1 VRAFIIMLLFLL
13 LGGLGSALA
22 QDAVQVDSSGI
33 SLESAPSVI
42 ADTEET
48 LAGEDFTAE
57 DEFYGVGD
65 DEDFTDSDIESFDIN
80 DPIEPFNR
88 GMFWVNDKLYF
99 YLFKPIARGY
109 RVVPEPARLSVANFF
124 SNLGTPV
131 RFVSSVLQLK
141 FSDAG
146 TELGRL
152 VVNTTAG
159 VGGLFDPAKKY
170 LGWRK
175 KDEDLGQTFG
185 NYGVGNGFY
194 IVWPLLGPSSARD
207 TVGMAGDFFL
217 DPLHYVGIKPLERVA
232 LKVLDKETKLSLDK
246 DTYESL
252 KRQALDPY
260 VDVRTTYAQH
270 RKGKIKK

>member
-1 VRAFIIMLLFLL
+1 MRTFIIMLLFLL

-22 QDAVQVDSSGI
+22 QDAVQADSSGI
-33 SLESAPSVI
+33 SLESAPSVS
-42 ADTEET
+42 ADTEESW
-48 LAGEDFTAE
+48 AEEDFTAE

-109 RVVPEPARLSVANFF
+109 RVVPEPARQSVANFF

-152 VVNTTAG
+152 VVNSTAG

-185 NYGVGNGFY
+185 HYGVGNGFY

-207 TVGMAGDFFL
+207 TVGMVGDYFL
-217 DPLHYVGIKPLERVA
+217 DPLHYVDMKTKERIA

-270 RKGKIKK
+270 RKGKIKR

>member
-1 VRAFIIMLLFLL
+1 MRVFTITLLFLL
-13 LGGLGSALA
+13 LGSLNSVLA
-22 QDAVQVDSSGI
+22 QDAGQNDSSAI
-33 SLESAPSVI
+33 NQESAAAVNAI
-42 ADTEET
+42 AEEIPV
-48 LAGEDFTAE
+48 AEGFAAE
-57 DEFYGVGD
+57 DDFYGAGD
-65 DEDFTDSDIESFDIN
+65 DEDFTDGDMESFDIN

-109 RVVPEPARLSVANFF
+109 RVVPEPARQSVANFF
-124 SNLGTPV
+124 SNLGTPA
-131 RFVSSVLQLK
+131 RFVNSVLQLK

-152 VVNTTAG
+152 VVNSTVG
-159 VGGLFDPAKKY
+159 IGGLFDPAKKY

-207 TVGMAGDFFL
+207 TVGMVGDYFL
-217 DPLHYVGIKPLERVA
+217 DPLHYVDMKTKERVA

-246 DTYESL
+246 DTYEGI

-260 VDVRTTYAQH
+260 LYIRTTYAQH
-270 RKGKIKK
+270 REGKIKK